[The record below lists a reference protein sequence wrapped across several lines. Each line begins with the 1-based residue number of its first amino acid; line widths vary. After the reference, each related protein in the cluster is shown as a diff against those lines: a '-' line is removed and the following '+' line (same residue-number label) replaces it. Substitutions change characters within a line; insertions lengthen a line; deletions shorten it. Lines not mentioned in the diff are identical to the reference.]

1 MLILRETNT
10 LCPRSALC
18 PGLSGE
24 DRGMSLFA
32 VLMLGRSNDKE
43 HRMKNVFVQWVLLG
57 GLLICA
63 VASGA
68 EQDGADPLKL
78 ETTRDKASYSLGV
91 KFGEA
96 FGQGKDLLD
105 IDIVV
110 RALRDVYEGRDLA
123 MDMDDVN
130 RTFAGFQQAMRK
142 RIMEAAKVAGESA
155 KADGEAFL
163 AANAGKEGVIVLD
176 SGLQYKVLEDGAGA
190 TPTRADTVKTHYR
203 GTLVDGTEFDSS
215 YARGTP
221 AEFPVTQVIG
231 GWTEALLLMREGAK
245 WELYIP
251 SDLAYGPRGAPP
263 KIPPHAALVF
273 QIEVLE
279 IVK

>member
-1 MLILRETNT
+1 
-10 LCPRSALC
+10 
-18 PGLSGE
+18 
-24 DRGMSLFA
+24 
-32 VLMLGRSNDKE
+32 
-43 HRMKNVFVQWVLLG
+43 MKNVFVQWVLVG
-57 GLLICA
+57 VLLVSVA
-63 VASGA
+63 ASGA
-68 EQDGADPLKL
+68 EQDDAKPLKL

-142 RIMEAAKVAGESA
+142 RIMEAAKVAGEA
-155 KADGEAFL
+155 AEADGEAFL

-221 AEFPVTQVIG
+221 TEFPVTQVIG

-273 QIEVLE
+273 QIELLE

>member
-1 MLILRETNT
+1 
-10 LCPRSALC
+10 
-18 PGLSGE
+18 
-24 DRGMSLFA
+24 
-32 VLMLGRSNDKE
+32 
-43 HRMKNVFVQWVLLG
+43 MKNVFVQWVLVG
-57 GLLICA
+57 VLLVSVA
-63 VASGA
+63 ASGA
-68 EQDGADPLKL
+68 EQDGAKPLKL

-142 RIMEAAKVAGESA
+142 RIMEAAKVAGEA
-155 KADGEAFL
+155 AEADGEAFL

-203 GTLVDGTEFDSS
+203 GTLVDGTVFDSS
-215 YARGTP
+215 YDRGES

-273 QIEVLE
+273 QIELLE

>member
-1 MLILRETNT
+1 
-10 LCPRSALC
+10 
-18 PGLSGE
+18 
-24 DRGMSLFA
+24 
-32 VLMLGRSNDKE
+32 
-43 HRMKNVFVQWVLLG
+43 MKNVFVQWVLVG
-57 GLLICA
+57 VLLVSVA
-63 VASGA
+63 ASGA
-68 EQDGADPLKL
+68 EQDGAKPLKL

-142 RIMEAAKVAGESA
+142 RIMEAAKVAGEA
-155 KADGEAFL
+155 AEADGEAFL

-190 TPTRADTVKTHYR
+190 TPTRANTVKTHYR
-203 GTLVDGTEFDSS
+203 GTLVDGTVFDSS
-215 YARGTP
+215 YDRGEP
-221 AEFPVTQVIG
+221 AEFPVTQVIR
-231 GWTEALLLMREGAK
+231 GWTEALQLMQEGAK

-251 SDLAYGPRGAPP
+251 SDLAYGSRGAPP
-263 KIPPHAALVF
+263 KIPPNAALVF
-273 QIEVLE
+273 QIELLE